1 VEGSLKDRLAE
12 ALQFPRGLIRN
23 EMHLEGCTH
32 DGIVDKHDPACQEC
46 SDQHSCKWLL
56 NLEDIGDFRR
66 APLNQLVDALGYAL
80 ESVQVLLQGHE
91 HDPFCHC
98 DACVWH
104 RQADSL
110 YSEARCHPELG
121 PPPQPH

>member
-1 VEGSLKDRLAE
+1 MEGSLKDRLAE

-23 EMHLEGCTH
+23 EMQLEDCAHG
-32 DGIVDKHDPACQEC
+32 GIIDKHDPACQEC
-46 SDQHSCKWLL
+46 EDQDHCNWLL
-56 NLEDIGDFRR
+56 NLEEVGDFRQ
-66 APLNQLVDALGYAL
+66 APLDQLVEALGYAL
-80 ESVQVLLQGHE
+80 ESVQVLLQGRD

-110 YSEARCHPELG
+110 YGEARCHPELG
-121 PPPQPH
+121 PPPRPH